1 MSYRVLLI
9 DDNQLALESL
19 EKTIPWGEN
28 GLRVVGRA
36 CNGAQACQMIR
47 ALRPDIV
54 ISDIQMPEM
63 DGLTMLET
71 MKQEL
76 QNSRVIFIT
85 AYDKIEYA
93 ARAIRLSAFDFLMK
107 PLKNED
113 LLQSLRRAAQSMDR
127 EQNEIARQAKD
138 QTILRR
144 ARFLSAL
151 TAGSMEDINEV
162 FSGLLTRRP
171 DGYFFMVA
179 ESERSV
185 TEPIARMEY
194 MTFPENVEVM
204 NAVVNHQ
211 LVMLCALEG
220 NTDGWQTTART
231 IAATLQENFVD
242 LTVAVSKLYSR
253 PEDFYIA
260 YQESRCSLLRHDIS
274 GRKARVEFAY
284 DLESESAKHTRIE
297 ELDQVCEK
305 IAQHISDIDG
315 EKLWT
320 MILKKSGGN
329 MRIIRTILWLLC
341 TKVMRRKLEQNQWT
355 EEADIIVY
363 DITKISQEQDAKTW
377 LLRFLEES
385 RKNTAVL
392 SRRSGLV
399 RNVLEYIRGHIT
411 DGLVLEDVAKKFYV
425 SPNYLS
431 SIIHK
436 ETGKT
441 YRQHVIE
448 AKMTVAKQMLDDT
461 RMRVEEVAYAVG
473 YENYISF
480 YNVFKKNEHM
490 SPSEYRAQKWSGEQE
505 I

>member
-1 MSYRVLLI
+1 MSYRVLLV
-9 DDNQLALESL
+9 DDNQLALESI
-19 EKTIPWGEN
+19 EKTIPWQEN
-28 GLRVVGRA
+28 DLELVGCA
-36 CNGAQACQMIR
+36 YTGVQACQMIR
-47 ALRPDIV
+47 ELSPDII

-71 MKQEL
+71 MKEEL
-76 QNSRVIFIT
+76 TNSRVIFIT

-93 ARAIRLSAFDFLMK
+93 AKAIRLSAFDFLMK

-113 LLQSLRRAAQSMDR
+113 LLQSLRRAIQSMDR
-127 EQNEIARQAKD
+127 EQSKMERLAKD
-138 QTILRR
+138 QTVLRR

-151 TAGSMEDINEV
+151 TAGSMENMAQV
-162 FSGLLTRRP
+162 FEGFLTRKAER
-171 DGYFFMVA
+171 YFFLVA
-179 ESERSV
+179 ESESSV
-185 TEPIARMEY
+185 TEPVARMEY
-194 MTFPENVEVM
+194 MTFPENVEVI
-204 NAVVNHQ
+204 NAVLNHQ
-211 LVMLCALEG
+211 LVMLCAMTGEDS
-220 NTDGWQTTART
+220 TWQTTARA
-231 IAATLQENFVD
+231 IAATLQENFLE
-242 LTVAVSKLYSR
+242 LTVAVSKLYEK

-260 YQESRCSLLRHDIS
+260 YQESRCTLLRHDIS

-284 DLESESAKHTRIE
+284 DMDGGVKRARIE

-305 IAQHISDIDG
+305 IAQHIHDIDG
-315 EKLWT
+315 EKLWN

-329 MRIIRTILWLLC
+329 IRVIRTTLWLLC
-341 TKVMRRKLEQNQWT
+341 TKVMRSKLEQNQWT
-355 EEADIIVY
+355 EEADLIVY
-363 DITKISQEQDAKTW
+363 DITKITQEQEAKSW

-385 RKNTAVL
+385 RKNTATL
-392 SRRSGLV
+392 SRRSSLV
-399 RNVLEYIRGHIT
+399 RTVLEYIRGHIT
-411 DGLVLEDVAKKFYV
+411 DGLVLEDVAKQFYV

-480 YNVFKKNEHM
+480 YNVFKKIEHM
-490 SPSEYRAQKWSGEQE
+490 SPSEYRAQKWNGEQ
-505 I
+505 

>member
-9 DDNQLALESL
+9 DDNQLALESMK
-19 EKTIPWGEN
+19 KTIPWAEHDLELVGCATN
-28 GLRVVGRA
+28 GVG
-36 CNGAQACQMIR
+36 GCQMIR
-47 ALRPDIV
+47 ALHPDIIV
-54 ISDIQMPEM
+54 SDIQMPEM
-63 DGLTMLET
+63 DGLTMLEE
-71 MKQEL
+71 MKEEL
-76 QNSRVIFIT
+76 TNSRVIFIT

-107 PLKNED
+107 PVKNED
-113 LLQSLRRAAQSMDR
+113 LLQSLHRAVQSMDR
-127 EQNEIARQAKD
+127 EQTKMEKQAKD

-151 TAGSMEDINEV
+151 TAGSMEDIGKA
-162 FSGLLTRRP
+162 FPGFMTRVP
-171 DGYFFMVA
+171 ETYFFLLG
-179 ESERSV
+179 ETEYGV

-194 MTFPENVEVM
+194 MTFPENVEIM

-220 NTDGWQTTART
+220 DSAGWQSTARS
-231 IAATLQENFVD
+231 IAATLQENFIG
-242 LTVAVSKLYSR
+242 LTVAVSNLYSR
-253 PEDFYIA
+253 PEDFYVA
-260 YQESRCSLLRHDIS
+260 YQECRCTLLRHDIS
-274 GRKARVEFAY
+274 GRRARVEFAY
-284 DLESESAKHTRIE
+284 DMEGDGSRHARIE
-297 ELDQVCEK
+297 ELDQSCEK

-315 EKLWT
+315 EKLWN

-329 MRIIRTILWLLC
+329 IRIIRTTLWLLC
-341 TKVMRRKLEQNQWT
+341 TKVIRSKLEQHQWT

-363 DITKISQEQDAKTW
+363 EITKITQEQEARAW
-377 LLRFLEES
+377 LLRFLEEMQ
-385 RKNTAVL
+385 KNTAVL
-392 SRRSGLV
+392 NRRSNLV

-411 DGLVLEDVAKKFYV
+411 DGLVLDEVARKFYV

-431 SIIHK
+431 SMIHK

-461 RMRVEEVAYAVG
+461 RMRVEDVAYAVG

-480 YNVFKKNEHM
+480 YNVFKRIEQM
-490 SPSEYRAQKWSGEQE
+490 SPSEYRFQKWNGEQP
-505 I
+505 

>member
-1 MSYRVLLI
+1 MSYRVLLV
-9 DDNQLALESL
+9 DDNQLALESI
-19 EKTIPWGEN
+19 EKTIPWQEN
-28 GLRVVGRA
+28 DLELVGCA
-36 CNGAQACQMIR
+36 YTGVQACQMIR
-47 ALRPDIV
+47 ELSPDII

-71 MKQEL
+71 MKEEL
-76 QNSRVIFIT
+76 ANSRVIFIT

-93 ARAIRLSAFDFLMK
+93 AKAIRLSAFDFLMK

-113 LLQSLRRAAQSMDR
+113 LLQSLHRAVQSMDR
-127 EQNEIARQAKD
+127 EQSKMEKLAKD
-138 QTILRR
+138 QTVLRR

-151 TAGSMEDINEV
+151 TAGSMENMAQV
-162 FSGLLTRRP
+162 FEGFLTRKA
-171 DGYFFMVA
+171 DSYFFLVA

-194 MTFPENVEVM
+194 MTFPENVELI
-204 NAVVNHQ
+204 NAVLNHQ
-211 LVMLCALEG
+211 LVMLCAMTGEDA
-220 NTDGWQTTART
+220 TWQTTARA
-231 IAATLQENFVD
+231 IAATLQENFLE
-242 LTVAVSKLYSR
+242 LTVAVSKLYQK

-260 YQESRCSLLRHDIS
+260 YQESRCTLLRHDIS

-284 DLESESAKHTRIE
+284 DMDSGVKHARIE

-305 IAQHISDIDG
+305 IAQHIHDIDG
-315 EKLWT
+315 EKLWN

-329 MRIIRTILWLLC
+329 IRVIRTTLWLLC
-341 TKVMRRKLEQNQWT
+341 TKVMRSKLEQNQWT
-355 EEADIIVY
+355 EEADLIVY
-363 DITKISQEQDAKTW
+363 DITKITQEQEARSW

-385 RKNTAVL
+385 RKNTATL
-392 SRRSGLV
+392 SRRSNLV
-399 RNVLEYIRGHIT
+399 RTVLEYIRGHIT
-411 DGLVLEDVAKKFYV
+411 DGLVLEDVAKQFYV

-480 YNVFKKNEHM
+480 YNVFKKIEHM
-490 SPSEYRAQKWSGEQE
+490 SPSEYRAQKWNGEQ
-505 I
+505 

>member
-19 EKTIPWGEN
+19 EKTIPWREN
-28 GLRVVGRA
+28 DLELVGCA
-36 CNGAQACQMIR
+36 CNGNQACQMIR
-47 ALRPDIV
+47 AIRPDIV

-71 MKQEL
+71 MKSEL
-76 QNSRVIFIT
+76 ANSRVIFIT

-93 ARAIRLSAFDFLMK
+93 AKAIRLSAFDFLMK
-107 PLKNED
+107 PLKNEE
-113 LLQSLRRAAQSMDR
+113 LLQSLRRAIQSMDR
-127 EQNEIARQAKD
+127 EQSKMEKQAKE
-138 QTILRR
+138 QMILRR

-151 TAGSMEDINEV
+151 TAGSMEDIQQV
-162 FSGLLTRRP
+162 FSGFLTRTP
-171 DGYFFMVA
+171 DSYFFLVS
-179 ESERSV
+179 ESETSV
-185 TEPIARMEY
+185 TEPISRMEY
-194 MTFPENVEVM
+194 MTFPENVDIM

-220 NTDGWQTTART
+220 DSTGWQSIART
-231 IAATLQENFVD
+231 IAATLQENFLD
-242 LTVAVSKLYSR
+242 LTVAVSKLYTR

-284 DLESESAKHTRIE
+284 DLEREGVKHTRIK

-305 IAQHISDIDG
+305 IAQHISEIDG
-315 EKLWT
+315 EKLWS

-329 MRIIRTILWLLC
+329 IRVIRTTLWLLC
-341 TKVMRRKLEQNQWT
+341 TKVMRSKLEQNQWT
-355 EEADIIVY
+355 EEADMIVY
-363 DITKISQEQDAKTW
+363 DITKITQEQEAHTW
-377 LLRFLEES
+377 LLRFWKES
-385 RKNTAVL
+385 QQNTAVL
-392 SRRSGLV
+392 SHRSALV
-399 RNVLEYIRGHIT
+399 RNVLEYIRSHIT
-411 DGLVLEDVAKKFYV
+411 DGLVLEDVAKRFYV

-441 YRQHVIE
+441 YRQHVIA

-480 YNVFKKNEHM
+480 YNVFKKIEHM
-490 SPSEYRAQKWSGEQE
+490 SPSEYRAQKWNGDRSS
-505 I
+505 